1 MGKNEKVAVISTGMT
16 EFGDLY
22 EYEITGIANLAI
34 YEALN
39 NLHIKKEEIES
50 LYVGNMGSH
59 LFEGQENL
67 GNLIATYAG
76 LTCPAF
82 KIQAAGAS
90 GAVALRN
97 AVKGI
102 QSGSKELVMV
112 LGVEKMTE
120 ATKQHEAQ
128 LALASGLDTNWE
140 TRMGATL
147 ASLFAIMA
155 RAHMREY
162 GTTREQ
168 IANVVV
174 KNHYN
179 ASLNPKAQ
187 YKNRVRVESVLRSKL
202 LSDPLRLFD
211 ACALSDG
218 AASVVLASEEVAY
231 SYDSD
236 PVFIY
241 QIKQGFAPIAL
252 HQRESL
258 TEFSGTKFAAEK
270 AYRDM
275 GITAADISLAEVHDI
290 FSIAEIIA
298 IESLGLV
305 EKGKGGF
312 ATENGDT
319 ALDGSIPINT
329 SGGLKGRGAPL
340 GATGV
345 AQIIELFDQIKGN
358 AGDRQIKDIKYALAH
373 SMGGTGGTSVVSI
386 LGR

>member
-1 MGKNEKVAVISTGMT
+1 MANEKVAIISTAMT

-22 EYEITGIANLAI
+22 EYEITDIANLAI
-34 YEALN
+34 YEALEK
-39 NLHIKKEEIES
+39 IKADKKEIES

-102 QSGSKELVMV
+102 QSGSKEMVMV

-168 IANVVV
+168 IAQVVV

-187 YKNRVRVESVLRSKL
+187 YKNRVRLESVLRSKL
-202 LSDPLRLFD
+202 LADPLRLFD

-218 AASVVLASEEVAY
+218 AAALVLTSEELAY

-236 PVFIY
+236 PVFIH

-252 HQRESL
+252 HMRDKL
-258 TEFSGTKFAAEK
+258 TEFSGAKFAAEK
-270 AYRDM
+270 AYADQ
-275 GITAADISLAEVHDI
+275 GITPKDISLAEVHDI

-298 IESLGLV
+298 IESLGLI
-305 EKGKGGF
+305 EKGQGGP
-312 ATENGDT
+312 ATMNGET
-319 ALDGSIPINT
+319 SLDGSIPINT

-340 GATGV
+340 GASAI
-345 AQIIELFDQIKGN
+345 AQIIELYDQFKGT
-358 AGDRQIKDIKYALAH
+358 AGDRQVKDIKYALAH
-373 SMGGTGGTSVVSI
+373 SMGGTGGTTVVSL